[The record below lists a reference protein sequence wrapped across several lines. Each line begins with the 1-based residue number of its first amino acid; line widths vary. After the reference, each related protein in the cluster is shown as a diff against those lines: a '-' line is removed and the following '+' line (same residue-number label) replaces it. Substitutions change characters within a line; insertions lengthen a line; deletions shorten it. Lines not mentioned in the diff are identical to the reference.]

1 MKFTKEQKYELK
13 ILFTIIPI
21 LAIWVISIF
30 VFVP

>member
-1 MKFTKEQKYELK
+1 MKFTKEQKRELK

-21 LAIWVISIF
+21 LAIWVIAVF